1 MKIERA
7 TSNTAPILLIYGQEG
22 RGKTTLACK
31 ADKPLVFLL
40 ERGLPKGVSVDV
52 VAGADTFDNILEA
65 LRGFYTDP
73 GVYRSIVFDTIDAF
87 EAMLV
92 DYVCFKNNWTNI
104 EKPAFGKGWVALDA
118 EWLRFLKAV
127 DAVRTKHDVTIIFT
141 CHASIDRIDD
151 PRAPS
156 YTSYQPRLHKRAR
169 GLVMDACDA
178 VFFLSEDLHTITE
191 DRDRVRGAAS
201 GDRFLFA
208 QERPAFAAKNKFG
221 IPEKVP
227 LPIDFRFSDLAQ
239 CWAKQESYPWQC

>member
-7 TSNTAPILLIYGQEG
+7 TSNRAPILLIYGQEG

-52 VAGADTFDNILEA
+52 VAGADTFDSVLEA
-65 LRGFYTDP
+65 LRSFYTGP
-73 GVYRSIVFDTIDAF
+73 GAYRSIVFDTVDAL
-87 EAMLV
+87 ESMLI
-92 DYVCFKNNWTNI
+92 DYVCFKNNWQNI
-104 EKPAFGKGWVALDA
+104 EKPAFGKGWVALDS
-118 EWLRFLKAV
+118 EWLRFLKAI
-127 DAVRTKHDVTIIFT
+127 DAVRTKHDVSIILT

-201 GDRFLFA
+201 GDRFLFT
-208 QERPAFAAKNKFG
+208 QGRPAFAAKNRYG

-227 LPIDFRFSDLAQ
+227 LPVNFNFSDIARY
-239 CWAKQESYPWQC
+239 WANKE

>member
-1 MKIERA
+1 MKIERV
-7 TSNTAPILLIYGQEG
+7 TSNTAPIVLIYGQEG

-52 VAGADTFDNILEA
+52 VAGADSFDNILEA
-65 LRGFYTDP
+65 LRSFYAAP
-73 GVYRSIVFDTIDAF
+73 GAYRSIVFDTVDALESMLID
-87 EAMLV
+87 
-92 DYVCFKNNWTNI
+92 YICFKNNWQNI

-118 EWLRFLKAV
+118 EWQRFLKAV
-127 DAVRTKHDVTIIFT
+127 DAVRTKHDVSVIFT

-178 VFFLSEDLHTITE
+178 VFFLSEDLHTITD
-191 DRDRVRGAAS
+191 DRERVRGAAS
-201 GDRFLFA
+201 GDRYLFT
-208 QERPAFAAKNKFG
+208 QGRPAFAAKNRFG

-227 LPIDFRFSDLAQ
+227 LPLNFDFSALARY
-239 CWAKQESYPWQC
+239 WAK